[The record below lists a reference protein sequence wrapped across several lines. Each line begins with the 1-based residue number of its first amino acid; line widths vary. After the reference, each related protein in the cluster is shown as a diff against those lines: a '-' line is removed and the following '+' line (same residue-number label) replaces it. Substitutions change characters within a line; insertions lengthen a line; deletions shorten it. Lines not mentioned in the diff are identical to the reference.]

1 MKVLLVLLDGM
12 RPDAIGDIPQVQD
25 MIRCGASTMEAQ
37 TVVPSVTLPCHMS
50 LFHSVD
56 PARHGTTTN
65 VFMPQVRPIDGL
77 CEMLKAARKRSAFFY
92 NWHELRDLAR
102 PGSLSYEHYLEGRS
116 MGWEQTTTMLC
127 DSAIDH
133 IQKFAPDFT
142 FFYTGLP
149 DETGH
154 AKGWMTPEYLESLRY
169 SWKEVGRLTDSLP
182 EDYTVIVIADHGGH
196 DRTHGTLMPE
206 DMTIPVFIKGKDF
219 PAGSKLENVSI
230 KDIAPT
236 VAALL
241 GADRAVEWEG
251 KPLYEG

>member
-12 RPDAIGDIPQVQD
+12 RPDSITNIPEAQA
-25 MIRCGASTMEAQ
+25 MIARGSSAMDAQ
-37 TVVPSVTLPCHMS
+37 TVFPSVTLPCHMS

-56 PARHGTTTN
+56 PSRHGTTTN
-65 VFMPQVRPIDGL
+65 IYMPQVRPIDGL
-77 CEMLKAARKRSAFFY
+77 CEVLKKHRKRSAFFY

-102 PGSLSYEHYLEGRS
+102 PGALAYEHYLEGRVL
-116 MGWEQTTTMLC
+116 GWEETTTLAA

-133 IQKFAPDFT
+133 IRKYAPDFA

-154 AKGWMTPEYLESLRY
+154 AKGWMTPEYLDAVAY
-169 SWKEVGRLTDSLP
+169 SWKEVQRIIDALSD
-182 EDYTVIVIADHGGH
+182 EYVVIVVADHGGH
-196 DRTHGTLMPE
+196 DRTHGTAMPE
-206 DMTIPVFIKGKDF
+206 DMTIPVIMEGGPFAPG
-219 PAGSKLENVSI
+219 AKLSDVSL

-241 GADRAVEWEG
+241 GAEPAPEWEG
-251 KPLYEG
+251 KVLF